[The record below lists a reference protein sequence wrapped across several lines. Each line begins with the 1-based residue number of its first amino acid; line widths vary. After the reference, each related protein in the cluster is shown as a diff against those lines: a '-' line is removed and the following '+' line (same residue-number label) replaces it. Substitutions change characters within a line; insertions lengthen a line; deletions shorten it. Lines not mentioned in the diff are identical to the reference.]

1 MTESKLIEMKPISL
15 YEVKEVI
22 KEKKAEK
29 ELNYEQEI
37 TMKYVEKFS
46 KLTEKQTENL
56 LAKLDEIEF
65 LKENNELKYQIAAA
79 LPTSIEQVKL
89 FVPKDIEA
97 SDEDLKKILELTK
110 KLGEKE

>member
-1 MTESKLIEMKPISL
+1 MVESKLIEMKPLSL
-15 YEVKEVI
+15 YEVKEII
-22 KEKKAEK
+22 KDKKGEK

-37 TMKYVEKFS
+37 TMKYVDKFS
-46 KLTEKQTENL
+46 KLTKKQTEDL
-56 LAKLDEIEF
+56 LEKLDEIEV
-65 LKENNELKYQIAAA
+65 LKESTEIKYQIVAA

-89 FVPKDIEA
+89 FMPKDKEV